1 MSQFAGNWDPT
12 QFQQFFGGTSPY
24 DIFRKK
30 YAPSET
36 PRFDPSTLKSN
47 EAQEIYAILQAT
59 KSTDP
64 RDAILQAELSDLG
77 AQRASELSRQNI
89 DYAVGKQR
97 EYEKQRDKER
107 FTYGML
113 ASIPQ
118 AITQAST
125 AAAAMKLA
133 AGESMQ
139 QGGRNILDAYSRMQ
153 LPSSPMYQS
162 QKYFG

>member
-24 DIFRKK
+24 DTFRKK

-47 EAQEIYAILQAT
+47 EAQEIYAIIQAG

-118 AITQAST
+118 TISQSYGNI
-125 AAAAMKLA
+125 AAMNLA
-133 AGESMQ
+133 AGQSAT
-139 QGGRNILDAYSRMQ
+139 DAAARTLAAYPRAQ
-153 LPSSPMYQS
+153 FSSINFQP